1 MEWFLIFQ
9 LLSGETAE
17 MSTTKAQC
25 FSTIETAAA
34 YGGIAVNLK
43 GRERQIVPAWAVACV
58 ERDGGA
64 RFVGRP
70 LARNQ

>member
-9 LLSGETAE
+9 LLGGETAE
-17 MSTTKAQC
+17 LQVGKAQC
-25 FSTIETAAA
+25 FSTLETAAA

-43 GRERQIVPAWAVACV
+43 GRERQIIPALGVACV
-58 ERDGGA
+58 ERESPA
-64 RFVGRP
+64 IYSRP